1 MIINRGAR
9 GTLSEINVTPL
20 VDVMLVL
27 LIIFMVTAPLM
38 QEGINVNLPKVVAA
52 PIENTEDSLILT
64 IIGGEKIYI
73 EKTELTLGNL
83 PEKLAAILKTKK
95 DKNVYIRADSGAR
108 YGFVMQ
114 VLSAIRRSGVEEVG
128 LITVPPEKEGQK

>member
-1 MIINRGAR
+1 MIITRRAR
-9 GTLSEINVTPL
+9 GTLSEINVTPF

-38 QEGINVNLPKVVAA
+38 QEGINVNLPRVVAA
-52 PIENTEDSLILT
+52 PIETTDDSLILT
-64 IIGGEKIYI
+64 ITGNEKIFI
-73 EKTELTLGNL
+73 EKTELTLSNI

-95 DKNVYIRADSGAR
+95 KRIVYIRADSDAQ

-114 VLSAIRRSGVEEVG
+114 VLSAIRMAGIDEVG
-128 LITVPPEKEGQK
+128 LITLPPEKETRK

>member
-1 MIINRGAR
+1 MIINRGTR
-9 GTLSEINVTPL
+9 GALSEINVTPL

-38 QEGINVNLPKVVAA
+38 QEGISVNLPKVVAA
-52 PIENTEDSLILT
+52 PLENTEDSLILT
-64 IIGGEKIYI
+64 ITGGERIYI
-73 EKTELTLGNL
+73 EKTELTLSNL

-95 DKNVYIRADSGAR
+95 NKSIYIRADSGAK

-114 VLSAIRRSGVEEVG
+114 VLSAIRTAGIEEVG
-128 LITVPPEKEGQK
+128 LITVPPEKEAQK

>member
-1 MIINRGAR
+1 MIINRGTR

-52 PIENTEDSLILT
+52 PMENTDNSLILT
-64 IIGGEKIYI
+64 ITGGEKIYI

-83 PEKLAAILKTKK
+83 PEKLTAILKTKK
-95 DKNVYIRADSGAR
+95 NKDVYIRADSGAK

-114 VLSAIRRSGVEEVG
+114 VLSAIRSAGIDEVG
-128 LITVPPEKEGQK
+128 LITVPPEKQGRK

>member
-38 QEGINVNLPKVVAA
+38 QEGINVNLPRVVAA
-52 PIENTEDSLILT
+52 PLENTEDSLILT
-64 IIGGEKIYI
+64 ITENEKIFI

-83 PEKLAAILKTKK
+83 PEKLTAILKTKK
-95 DKNVYIRADSGAR
+95 NKDVYIRADSGAK

-114 VLSAIRRSGVEEVG
+114 TLSAIRSAGIEEVG
-128 LITVPPEKEGQK
+128 LITLPPEKGEKK

>member
-1 MIINRGAR
+1 MIINRGTR

-38 QEGINVNLPKVVAA
+38 QEGISVNLPRVVAA
-52 PIENTEDSLILT
+52 PLENTEDSLILT
-64 IIGGEKIYI
+64 ITGNEKIFI
-73 EKTELTLGNL
+73 EKTALTLGNL
-83 PEKLAAILKTKK
+83 PEKLTAILKTKK
-95 DKNVYIRADSGAR
+95 NKDVYIRADSGAK

-114 VLSAIRRSGVEEVG
+114 VLSAVRSAGIEEVG
-128 LITVPPEKEGQK
+128 LITLPPEKEVEK

>member
-1 MIINRGAR
+1 MMIHRGRR

-38 QEGINVNLPKVVAA
+38 EEGINVNLPRVIAA
-52 PIENTEDSLILT
+52 PIESTEDSLVLT
-64 IIGGEKIYI
+64 ITGDEKIYI

-83 PEKLAAILKTKK
+83 AEKLIAILKTKK
-95 DKNVYIRADSGAR
+95 NKEVYIRADSGAK

-114 VLSAIRRSGVEEVG
+114 VLSAVRTAGIEEVG
-128 LITVPPEKEGQK
+128 LITLPPEKEGQK

>member
-1 MIINRGAR
+1 MIINRGTRRA
-9 GTLSEINVTPL
+9 LSEINVTPL

-38 QEGINVNLPKVVAA
+38 QEGINVNLPRVIAA

-64 IIGGEKIYI
+64 ITGDEKIYI
-73 EKTELTLGNL
+73 EKTELTLRNL
-83 PEKLAAILKTKK
+83 PEKLMAILKTKK
-95 DKNVYIRADSGAR
+95 NKGVYIHADSGTK

-114 VLSAIRRSGVEEVG
+114 VLSAVRTAGIEEVG
-128 LITVPPEKEGQK
+128 LITVPPERERQK

>member
-1 MIINRGAR
+1 MILNRPAR

-38 QEGINVNLPKVVAA
+38 QEGINVNLPKVIAGPV
-52 PIENTEDSLILT
+52 ENTEDSLILT
-64 IIGGEKIYI
+64 ITGEGRIYI
-73 EKTELTLGNL
+73 EKTELTLSNL
-83 PEKLAAILKTKK
+83 PEKLATILKTKK
-95 DKNVYIRADSGAR
+95 NKKDVYIRADSGAK

-114 VLSAIRRSGVEEVG
+114 VLSAIRTAGVEEVG
-128 LITVPPEKEGQK
+128 LITLPPEKGS